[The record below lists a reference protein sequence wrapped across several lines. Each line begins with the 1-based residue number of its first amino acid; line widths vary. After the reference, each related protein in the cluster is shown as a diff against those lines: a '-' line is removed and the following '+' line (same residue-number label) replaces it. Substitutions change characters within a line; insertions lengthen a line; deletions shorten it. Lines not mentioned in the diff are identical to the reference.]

1 MTGDDVFTAVGRDV
15 RTRLAEISPARL
27 RNHPCCS
34 IGLAVLHDD
43 TVELGRIGDTTLV
56 AYRESQV
63 VREVG
68 TDFFEEREAR
78 AVEQAKSG
86 RQTRQEIIDA
96 MFVRRLEYITGGYDE
111 SVFSGH
117 PDAVFKVHAETFPVE
132 SVDALL
138 LCTDGFARAVV
149 DYQIFPDWQSLGRH
163 AHQRG
168 LGDITSQ
175 IRRHESDPARV
186 AGSEKFKNA
195 DDLAAILLSIER

>member
-1 MTGDDVFTAVGRDV
+1 MTGDDIFTAVGRDV

-27 RNHPCCS
+27 HNHPCCS

-111 SVFSGH
+111 SVFSR
-117 PDAVFKVHAETFPVE
+117 P
-132 SVDALL
+132 S
-138 LCTDGFARAVV
+138 
-149 DYQIFPDWQSLGRH
+149 
-163 AHQRG
+163 
-168 LGDITSQ
+168 
-175 IRRHESDPARV
+175 
-186 AGSEKFKNA
+186 
-195 DDLAAILLSIER
+195 